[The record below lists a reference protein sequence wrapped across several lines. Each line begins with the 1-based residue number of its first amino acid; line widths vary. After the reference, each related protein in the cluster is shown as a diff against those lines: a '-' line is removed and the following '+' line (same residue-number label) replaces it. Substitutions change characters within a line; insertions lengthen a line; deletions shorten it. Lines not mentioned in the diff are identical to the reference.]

1 MMYFKDAER
10 IRRGV
15 DVIERAKSV
24 KHDMNVTKEE
34 EMKAVKNNDDVAK
47 EEKMKANE
55 HTHVKA
61 KSPEDLITQTRTI
74 YDVEMVDHK
83 LWCEDGLLYM
93 SLRYKVATDV
103 GDVDLLYP
111 KISMPFA
118 VDDLPVLK
126 MFDDRHGHQVVLHA
140 GIGIF
145 NLYDTEHPDYP
156 SLGKAYVFEHM
167 DEPPEREMTIAEIE
181 KELGYK
187 VKVVGGPYD
196 KREN

>member
-1 MMYFKDAER
+1 MTIDELKEA
-10 IRRGV
+10 IRK
-15 DVIERAKSV
+15 IEREKAV
-24 KHDMNVTKEE
+24 KRDMD
-34 EMKAVKNNDDVAK
+34 AVKNNDDVAK
-47 EEKMKANE
+47 EEEMKTTE
-55 HTHVKA
+55 HTHTRA
-61 KSPEDLITQTRTI
+61 KSPKELITQSRTI

-83 LWCEDGLLYM
+83 LWLEDGLLWM

-111 KISMPFA
+111 KICMPFA

-126 MFDDRHGHQVVLHA
+126 MFNDQNDHQVWLDA
-140 GIGIF
+140 GVGIF

-167 DEPPEREMTIAEIE
+167 DEPPEREMTVAEIE

-196 KREN
+196 KREK